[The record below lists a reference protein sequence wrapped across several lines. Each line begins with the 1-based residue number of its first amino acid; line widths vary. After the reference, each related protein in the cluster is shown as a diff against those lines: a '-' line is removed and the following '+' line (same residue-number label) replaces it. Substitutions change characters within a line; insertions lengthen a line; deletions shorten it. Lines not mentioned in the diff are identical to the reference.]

1 MNNLVILTAPT
12 VTVDTSNESIPYTAT
27 VDDDRVTI
35 FNKVTDKTQVIY
47 YLNKTPTNVD
57 VKVDSKKRLI
67 SAIGY
72 ITDNIPTLE
81 LRYPEA
87 SGSCVLKRFNNIA
100 QFKLKVFDG
109 VVFLFYRNYPDNK
122 LAYYRSDE
130 YFETSHH
137 CGQLLM
143 NQTMGDITLDMGLI
157 TMTVNSI

>member
-1 MNNLVILTAPT
+1 MNNLVTLIVPT
-12 VTVDTSNESIPYTAT
+12 VTVDTSNESIPHSAT
-27 VDDDRVTI
+27 IDGNRVTI
-35 FNKVTDKTQVIY
+35 FNKVTDKIQVIY
-47 YLNKTPTNVD
+47 YLDRTPTNVD

-67 SAIGY
+67 SAIGC
-72 ITDNIPTLE
+72 IVDNVPTLE

-100 QFKLKVFDG
+100 EFKLKVFDG
-109 VVFLFYRNYPDNK
+109 VAFLFYRNYPDNK
-122 LAYYRSDE
+122 LAYYRGDE

-157 TMTVNSI
+157 AMTVNSI

>member
-1 MNNLVILTAPT
+1 MSNLITLTVPA
-12 VTVDTSNESIPYTAT
+12 VTVDTSNESIPHTAT
-27 VDDDRVTI
+27 IDDNWVTI
-35 FNKVTDKTQVIY
+35 FNKVTDKTHVIY
-47 YLNKTPTNVD
+47 YPNKTPTNVD
-57 VKVDSKKRLI
+57 LKLDGKKRLI

-72 ITDNIPTLE
+72 IVDNAPILA
-81 LRYPEA
+81 LRYPDA
-87 SGSCVLKRFNNIA
+87 SGDRVLKHFNNIA
-100 QFKLKVFDG
+100 EFKLKVFDG

-122 LAYYRSDE
+122 LAYYRGDE